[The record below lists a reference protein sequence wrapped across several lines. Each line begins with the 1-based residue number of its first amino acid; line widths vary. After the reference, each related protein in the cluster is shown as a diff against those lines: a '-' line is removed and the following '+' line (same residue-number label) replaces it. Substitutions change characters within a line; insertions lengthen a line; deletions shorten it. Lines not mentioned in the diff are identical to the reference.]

1 MRPSTPHLAAR
12 NLALGALAAIS
23 MSTAALAQTAVP
35 ATKPV
40 TPAAPAAAAPAA
52 PGIAQFLAIR
62 TPQAPV
68 LGDGFAFFRDWPNGI
83 NQVFRTTSPILKDGA
98 QFEQLTAFKD
108 GAAGFSLSPDGL
120 TVIFA
125 AAEGGNEN
133 TQIYF
138 MDAQDDEKPFEIHPI
153 LQGAKVQFGVNHWLR
168 YGNGFVYTANDT
180 SPSDFHLYR
189 WDFGGNGGGDWGKS
203 TKLLAKPGSWSS
215 ADATDDASKYL
226 VSEFRSISDTSL
238 FVLTASSGDLMDI
251 TRSGAPEGHAGT
263 IGVQGVGFMQDHSK
277 VLLISDVLDGMPRLF
292 MRDLSTGATTRPIA
306 ALDAF
311 EVDSAEMNDERTL
324 LAVVTNEDGYGVL
337 HVYRLPGFE
346 PVALPPIEKG
356 VVGVASLRKN
366 RLTWTLSNAQ
376 TPGVSFAYEIPEA
389 GAPGASPVTPTATQL
404 TFPFKMGIDLAA
416 FPLPE
421 LIRFKSFDGVEIPAF
436 VYLPPGHKKGT
447 PIPFVVNYHGGP
459 EGQFR
464 PSFNATIQY
473 LVSKGFGVM
482 QPNVR
487 GSTGYGRAFHM
498 MDDYKKR
505 WDSVRDGVDAAK
517 WLVDNGYARPG
528 RIGTWGG
535 SYGGFM
541 SVATLVEDQERVER
555 GEQKEPLFGAG
566 INIVG
571 IVNMQTFLEQT
582 SGYRRK
588 LREAEYGPLTD
599 PEFLQSVSP
608 LNRVDK
614 IRVPMM
620 IAHGLNDPRVPVGE
634 AMQLAIALQA
644 RGDDPELLYFPDEG
658 HGFAKLSNRI
668 VFSERMVKFLNETI
682 AKKVW

>member
-1 MRPSTPHLAAR
+1 MRQVTLKSAAR
-12 NLALGALAAIS
+12 RLALCALAAITIS
-23 MSTAALAQTAVP
+23 GTARAQTAVR
-35 ATKPV
+35 ATKPEPV
-40 TPAAPAAAAPAA
+40 PAASATPAT

-68 LGDGFAFFRDWPNGI
+68 LADGFAFFRDWPNGV
-83 NQVFRTTSPILKDGA
+83 NQIFRTNSPILKDGSA
-98 QFEQLTAFKD
+98 FDQFTAFKD
-108 GAAGFSLSPDGL
+108 GASSFSVSPDGL
-120 TVIFA
+120 TVIIA

-138 MDAQDDEKPFEIHPI
+138 TDAQQDEKPFQVHPI
-153 LQGAKVQFGVNHWLR
+153 LQGAKVQFGVQHWLR
-168 YGNGFVYTANDT
+168 FGSGFVYTANDT

-203 TKLLAKPGSWSS
+203 TKLLAKSGSWSS
-215 ADATDDASKYL
+215 ADATDDATKYL
-226 VSEFRSISDTSL
+226 IAEFRSISDTSL
-238 FVLTASSGDLMDI
+238 YVLTASSGDLLDI
-251 TRSGAPEGHAGT
+251 TRSGASEGHAST
-263 IGVQGVGFMQDHSK
+263 IGAQGVGFMPDQNK
-277 VLLISDVLDGMPRLF
+277 VLLISDAIDGRPRLF
-292 MRDLSTGATTRPIA
+292 MRDLTSAATTSPIL

-311 EVDSAEMNDERTL
+311 EVDSATMNSDRTF

-337 HVYRLPGFE
+337 HVYRLPNFE
-346 PVALPPIEKG
+346 PVAMPPIDKG

-389 GAPGASPVTPTATQL
+389 SAAAAPKATQL
-404 TFPFKMGIDLAA
+404 TFPLKMSIDLAA

-421 LIRFKSFDGVEIPAF
+421 LVGFKSFDGVEIPAF
-436 VYLPPGHKKGT
+436 VYLPPGHIKGT

-473 LVSKGFGVM
+473 LVSRGFGVM

-517 WLVDNGYARPG
+517 WLVDNGYAAPG
-528 RIGTWGG
+528 RIATWGG

-555 GEQKEPLFGAG
+555 GEQKQRLFGAG

-588 LREAEYGPLTD
+588 LREAEYGPLSD
-599 PEFLQSVSP
+599 PQFLQSVSP
-608 LNRVDK
+608 LNRVNK
-614 IRVPMM
+614 IKVPMM
-620 IAHGLNDPRVPVGE
+620 IAHGLNDPRVPIGE

-644 RGDDPELLYFPDEG
+644 RGDDPELIYFPDEG
-658 HGFAKLSNRI
+658 HGFAKLKNRI
-668 VFSERMVKFLNETI
+668 IFSERMVKFLNETI
-682 AKKVW
+682 AKK